1 MFPSYICQMP
11 PDANVEAPKEQDDY
25 IKASLFA
32 GPKSQ
37 TVRFSYWP
45 RLVHIWMAYHPFFS
59 FIVCLSFAHS
69 CYCLPSHAFMSLE
82 WALIKIASFLVRL
95 LSLLFSSITTNGDA
109 VLFLFPRGHKLKKS
123 QTVKEYLD
131 VTDISLWKTLL
142 TLSLSS
148 LARLCIK
155 GSLLERTE

>member
-1 MFPSYICQMP
+1 MP
-11 PDANVEAPKEQDDY
+11 PDANVEAPKGQDDY
-25 IKASLFA
+25 IKATLFA

-37 TVRFSYWP
+37 TVRISHWP
-45 RLVHIWMAYHPFFS
+45 CLVHIWMAYHPFFS

-109 VLFLFPRGHKLKKS
+109 VLFLFPRGHKLKEPNCERILRCDWHCFVEDS
-123 QTVKEYLD
+123 TH
-131 VTDISLWKTLL
+131 
-142 TLSLSS
+142 SLSS

-155 GSLLERTE
+155 GSLLQRTK